1 MQLPLNTDTPFQI
14 QVSFDQLLERLEK
27 VAADPE
33 NDQYFRAKALLEE
46 AALCPELRTGITNVA
61 QIEDNRDL
69 IRRLLSDLIPEALTL
84 NEIKAVSMP
93 YRDFMFNRTQRFKNI
108 LRAAGPD
115 FKFNIRGFDEHQF
128 YVLSCCLI
136 LNEFYGTRLDFSKPL
151 FYDIPT
157 ADGITKHYRILY
169 NAEHLDIVPTDKV
182 VPITAEDIDLLT
194 NNYEDLALWKSKFPK
209 ESYILKGFAI
219 MSLYDATVENAVSLL
234 KEKLIGLNTVRFQQS
249 VEAIFRSIYQ
259 IAHLEIGFTLF
270 ISEENKFKV
279 AAFGQ
284 PMKSFII
291 PDQYAEA
298 DKELLCSYSYQRLI
312 EDKVYFAISDVL
324 KFQSADPFSDL
335 AQNFLAKNIH
345 SFILA
350 PIIKNGVL
358 LGVFEVVSP
367 KANDLNSVNANKLEV
382 VMPFL
387 TESIE
392 RLVNEYQ
399 VQVQAIIQDNY
410 TTIHSS
416 VYWKFKSAAQ
426 KYLDARQSGR
436 DYILPE
442 VIFKD
447 VFPLYGQADI
457 KGSSDARNLSVQKD
471 LRKQMNALLQLLE
484 SLQPLASFNEELKQ
498 VRIFL
503 HQLEIS
509 VQANTEQQITT
520 YLNGGLLR
528 QLKKIT
534 DPEWLPLISSY
545 FAESNKEKGDFY
557 TYRRK
562 YETTV
567 SLINEK
573 MADIIDKRQAEAQA
587 LFPHYYERFKSD
599 GVEHNLYI
607 GSSILPSQQFEI
619 SKLYELRLWQLRVL
633 CEMEL
638 AHYHLKS
645 QLPYQLEVTTL
656 VLVYHTP
663 IDIRFRMDEKRF
675 DVDGTYNARFEI
687 VKKRIDKAHIK
698 HSLERITAVGK
709 ITIVYSN
716 ETEEQEYRNYI
727 HILQQEQILGTEIEK
742 FEVEDLQGI
751 SGLKGLRVVIRKP
764 SSLSL

>member
-33 NDQYFRAKALLEE
+33 NDQYFRAKVLLEE

-169 NAEHLDIVPTDKV
+169 NAEHLDIVPTDRV

-194 NNYEDLALWKSKFPK
+194 NNYDDLALWKSKFPK
-209 ESYILKGFAI
+209 DSYILKGFAI

-279 AAFGQ
+279 ASFGQ

-298 DKELLCSYSYQRLI
+298 DKEMLCTYSYQRLI

-324 KFQSADPFSDL
+324 KFQTIDPSSDL
-335 AQNFLAKNIH
+335 AQNFLSKNIH

-399 VQVQAIIQDNY
+399 VQVQAVIQDNY

-426 KYLDARQSGR
+426 QYLDARQSGR
-436 DYILPE
+436 DYTLPE
-442 VIFKD
+442 VIFKN

-457 KGSSDARNLSVQKD
+457 KGSSDARNMSVQKD
-471 LRKQMNALLQLLE
+471 LRKQMNALLHLLE
-484 SLQPLASFNEELKQ
+484 SLQPVASFNEELKQ
-498 VRIFL
+498 VKIFL

-509 VQANTEQQITT
+509 VQANTEQQITA
-520 YLNGGLLR
+520 YLNGGLLL

-534 DPEWLPLISSY
+534 DQEWLPLISSY
-545 FAESNKEKGDFY
+545 FAESNQEKGDFY

-573 MADIIDKRQAEAQA
+573 MANIIDKRQAEAQA

-607 GSSILPSQQFEI
+607 GSSILPSQQFEL
-619 SKLYELRLWQLRVL
+619 SKLYDLRLWQLRVL

-638 AHYHLKS
+638 AHYHLKP

-698 HSLERITAVGK
+698 HSLERITGVGK
-709 ITIVYSN
+709 LTIVYSSD
-716 ETEEQEYRNYI
+716 TEEQEYRNYI
-727 HILQQEQILGTEIEK
+727 HILQQNQVLGEHIEK

-751 SGLKGLRVVIRKP
+751 SGLKGLRVVILKP
-764 SSLSL
+764 SSFSL

>member
-33 NDQYFRAKALLEE
+33 NDQYFRAKVLLEE
-46 AALCPELRTGITNVA
+46 AALCPELRTGITDVA

-169 NAEHLDIVPTDKV
+169 NAEHLDIVPTDRV

-194 NNYEDLALWKSKFPK
+194 NNYDDLALWKSKFPK
-209 ESYILKGFAI
+209 DSYILKGFAI

-279 AAFGQ
+279 ASFGQ

-298 DKELLCSYSYQRLI
+298 DKEMLCTYSYQRLI

-324 KFQSADPFSDL
+324 KFQTIDPSSDL
-335 AQNFLAKNIH
+335 AQNFLSKNIH

-399 VQVQAIIQDNY
+399 VQVQAVIQDNY

-426 KYLDARQSGR
+426 QYLDARQSGR
-436 DYILPE
+436 DYTLPE
-442 VIFKD
+442 VIFKN

-457 KGSSDARNLSVQKD
+457 KGSSDARNMSVQKD
-471 LRKQMNALLQLLE
+471 LRKQMNALLHLLE
-484 SLQPLASFNEELKQ
+484 SLQPVASFNEELKQ
-498 VRIFL
+498 VKIFL

-509 VQANTEQQITT
+509 VQANTEQQITA
-520 YLNGGLLR
+520 YLNGGLLL

-534 DPEWLPLISSY
+534 DQEWLPLISSY
-545 FAESNKEKGDFY
+545 FAESNQEKGDFY

-573 MADIIDKRQAEAQA
+573 MANIIDKRQAEAQA

-607 GSSILPSQQFEI
+607 GSSILPSQQFEL
-619 SKLYELRLWQLRVL
+619 SKLYDLRLWQLRVL

-638 AHYHLKS
+638 AHYHLKP

-698 HSLERITAVGK
+698 HSLERITGVGK
-709 ITIVYSN
+709 LTIVYSSD
-716 ETEEQEYRNYI
+716 TEEQEYRNYI
-727 HILQQEQILGTEIEK
+727 HILQQNQVLGEHIEK

-751 SGLKGLRVVIRKP
+751 SGLKGLRVVILKP
-764 SSLSL
+764 SSFSL

>member
-46 AALCPELRTGITNVA
+46 AALCPELRTGITDVA

-169 NAEHLDIVPTDKV
+169 NAEHLDIVPTDRV

-194 NNYEDLALWKSKFPK
+194 NNYDDLALWKSKFPK
-209 ESYILKGFAI
+209 DSYILKGFAI

-279 AAFGQ
+279 ASFGQ

-298 DKELLCSYSYQRLI
+298 DKEMLCTYSYQRLI

-324 KFQSADPFSDL
+324 KFQTIDPSSDL
-335 AQNFLAKNIH
+335 AQNFLSKNIH

-399 VQVQAIIQDNY
+399 VQVQAVIQDNY

-426 KYLDARQSGR
+426 QYLDARQSGR
-436 DYILPE
+436 DYTLPE
-442 VIFKD
+442 VIFKN

-457 KGSSDARNLSVQKD
+457 KGSSDARNMSVQKD
-471 LRKQMNALLQLLE
+471 LRKQMNALLHLLE
-484 SLQPLASFNEELKQ
+484 SLQPVASFNEELKQ
-498 VRIFL
+498 VKIFL

-509 VQANTEQQITT
+509 VQANTEQQITA
-520 YLNGGLLR
+520 YLNGGLLL

-534 DPEWLPLISSY
+534 DQEWLPLISSY
-545 FAESNKEKGDFY
+545 FAESNQEKGDFY

-573 MADIIDKRQAEAQA
+573 MANIIDKRQAEAQA

-607 GSSILPSQQFEI
+607 GSSILPSQQFEL
-619 SKLYELRLWQLRVL
+619 SKLYDLRLWQLRVL

-638 AHYHLKS
+638 AHYHLKP

-698 HSLERITAVGK
+698 HSLERITGVGK
-709 ITIVYSN
+709 LTIVYSSD
-716 ETEEQEYRNYI
+716 TEEQEYRNYI
-727 HILQQEQILGTEIEK
+727 HILQQNQVLGEHIEK

-751 SGLKGLRVVIRKP
+751 SGLKGLRVVILKP
-764 SSLSL
+764 SSFSL

>member
-27 VAADPE
+27 VTADPE

-46 AALCPELRTGITNVA
+46 AALCPELRTGITDVA

-194 NNYEDLALWKSKFPK
+194 NNYDDLALWKSKFPK
-209 ESYILKGFAI
+209 DSYILKGFAI

-279 AAFGQ
+279 ASFGQ

-298 DKELLCSYSYQRLI
+298 DKEMLCTYSYQRLI

-324 KFQSADPFSDL
+324 KFQSIDPSSDL
-335 AQNFLAKNIH
+335 AQNFLSKNIH

-399 VQVQAIIQDNY
+399 VQVQAVIQDNY

-426 KYLDARQSGR
+426 QYLDARQSGR
-436 DYILPE
+436 DYTLPE
-442 VIFKD
+442 VIFKN

-457 KGSSDARNLSVQKD
+457 KGSSDARNMSVQKD
-471 LRKQMNALLQLLE
+471 LRKQMNALLHLLE
-484 SLQPLASFNEELKQ
+484 SLQPVASFNEELKQ
-498 VRIFL
+498 VKIFL

-509 VQANTEQQITT
+509 VQANTEQQITA
-520 YLNGGLLR
+520 YLNGGLLL

-534 DPEWLPLISSY
+534 DQEWLPLISSY
-545 FAESNKEKGDFY
+545 FAESNQEKGDFY

-573 MADIIDKRQAEAQA
+573 MANIIDKRQAEAQA

-607 GSSILPSQQFEI
+607 GSSILPSQQFEL
-619 SKLYELRLWQLRVL
+619 SKLYDLRLWQLRVL

-638 AHYHLKS
+638 AHYHLKP

-698 HSLERITAVGK
+698 HSLERITGVGK
-709 ITIVYSN
+709 LTIVYSSD
-716 ETEEQEYRNYI
+716 TEEQEYRNYI
-727 HILQQEQILGTEIEK
+727 HILQQNQVLGEHIEK

>member
-14 QVSFDQLLERLEK
+14 QVSFNQLLERLEK

-33 NDQYFRAKALLEE
+33 NDQYLRAKSLLEE
-46 AALCPELRTGITNVA
+46 AALCPELRTGITDVA

-69 IRRLLSDLIPEALTL
+69 IRRLLADLIPEALTL
-84 NEIKAVSMP
+84 NEIKAISMP

-209 ESYILKGFAI
+209 ESYLLKGFAI

-259 IAHLEIGFTLF
+259 IAHLEFGFTLF

-298 DKELLCSYSYQRLI
+298 DKELLCSYSYRRLI
-312 EDKVYFAISDVL
+312 EDKVYFAISDVQ
-324 KFQSADPFSDL
+324 KFQSADPCSDL

-442 VIFKD
+442 IIFKD
-447 VFPLYGQADI
+447 VYPLYGQADI

-471 LRKQMNALLQLLE
+471 LRKQMNALLHLLE
-484 SLQPLASFNEELKQ
+484 SLQPLALFDEELKQ
-498 VRIFL
+498 VKIFL

-520 YLNGGLLR
+520 YLNGGLLH

-545 FAESNKEKGDFY
+545 FAESDQEKGDFY

-562 YETTV
+562 YEKTV

-607 GSSILPSQQFEI
+607 GSSILPGQQFEI

-633 CEMEL
+633 CAMEL

-709 ITIVYSN
+709 ITIVYSSD
-716 ETEEQEYRNYI
+716 TEEEEYRNYI
-727 HILQQEQILGTEIEK
+727 HILQEDQVLGMEIEK

-751 SGLKGLRVVIRKP
+751 SGLKGLRVMIRKH
-764 SSLSL
+764 SSFS

>member
-33 NDQYFRAKALLEE
+33 NDQYFRAKVLLEE

-169 NAEHLDIVPTDKV
+169 NAEHLDIVPTDRV

-194 NNYEDLALWKSKFPK
+194 NNYDDLALWKSKFPK
-209 ESYILKGFAI
+209 DSYILKGFAI

-279 AAFGQ
+279 ASFGQ

-298 DKELLCSYSYQRLI
+298 DKEMLCTYSYQRLI

-324 KFQSADPFSDL
+324 KFQTIDPSSDL
-335 AQNFLAKNIH
+335 AQNFLSKNIH

-399 VQVQAIIQDNY
+399 VQVQAVIQDNY

-426 KYLDARQSGR
+426 QYLDARQSGR
-436 DYILPE
+436 DYTLPE
-442 VIFKD
+442 VIFKN

-457 KGSSDARNLSVQKD
+457 KGSSDARNMSVQKD
-471 LRKQMNALLQLLE
+471 LRKQMNALLHLLE
-484 SLQPLASFNEELKQ
+484 SLQPVASFNEELKQ
-498 VRIFL
+498 VKIFL

-509 VQANTEQQITT
+509 VQANTEQQITA
-520 YLNGGLLR
+520 YLNGGLLL

-534 DPEWLPLISSY
+534 DQEWLPLISSY
-545 FAESNKEKGDFY
+545 FAESNQEKGDFY

-573 MADIIDKRQAEAQA
+573 MANIIDKRQAEAQA

-607 GSSILPSQQFEI
+607 GSSILPSQQFEL
-619 SKLYELRLWQLRVL
+619 SKLYDLRLWQLRVL

-638 AHYHLKS
+638 AHYHLKP

-698 HSLERITAVGK
+698 HSLERITGVGK
-709 ITIVYSN
+709 LTIVYSSD
-716 ETEEQEYRNYI
+716 TEEQEYRNYI
-727 HILQQEQILGTEIEK
+727 HILQQNQVLGEHIEK

-751 SGLKGLRVVIRKP
+751 SGLKGLRVVILKP

>member
-169 NAEHLDIVPTDKV
+169 NAEHLDIVPTDRV

-194 NNYEDLALWKSKFPK
+194 NNYDDLALWKSKFPK
-209 ESYILKGFAI
+209 DSYILKGFAI

-279 AAFGQ
+279 ASFGQ

-298 DKELLCSYSYQRLI
+298 DKEMLCTYSYQRLI

-324 KFQSADPFSDL
+324 KFQTIDPSSDL
-335 AQNFLAKNIH
+335 AQNFLSKNIH

-399 VQVQAIIQDNY
+399 VQVQAVIQDNY

-426 KYLDARQSGR
+426 QYLDARQSGR
-436 DYILPE
+436 DYTLPE
-442 VIFKD
+442 VIFKN

-457 KGSSDARNLSVQKD
+457 KGSSDARNMSVQKD
-471 LRKQMNALLQLLE
+471 LRKQMNALLHLLE
-484 SLQPLASFNEELKQ
+484 SLQPVASFNEELKQ
-498 VRIFL
+498 VKIFL

-509 VQANTEQQITT
+509 VQANTEQQITA
-520 YLNGGLLR
+520 YLNGGLLL

-534 DPEWLPLISSY
+534 DQEWLPLISSY
-545 FAESNKEKGDFY
+545 FAESNQEKGDFY

-573 MADIIDKRQAEAQA
+573 MANIIDKRQAEAQA

-607 GSSILPSQQFEI
+607 GSSILPSQQFEL
-619 SKLYELRLWQLRVL
+619 SKLYDLRLWQLRVL

-638 AHYHLKS
+638 AHYHLKP

-698 HSLERITAVGK
+698 HSLERITGVGK
-709 ITIVYSN
+709 LTIVYSSD
-716 ETEEQEYRNYI
+716 TEEQEYRNYI
-727 HILQQEQILGTEIEK
+727 HILQQNQVLGEHIEK

-751 SGLKGLRVVIRKP
+751 SGLKGLRVVILKP
-764 SSLSL
+764 SSFSL

>member
-46 AALCPELRTGITNVA
+46 AALCPELRTGITDVA

-194 NNYEDLALWKSKFPK
+194 NNYDDLALWKSKFPK
-209 ESYILKGFAI
+209 DSYILKGFAI

-234 KEKLIGLNTVRFQQS
+234 KEKLIGINTVRFQQS

-279 AAFGQ
+279 ASFGQ

-298 DKELLCSYSYQRLI
+298 DKEMLCTYSYQRLI

-324 KFQSADPFSDL
+324 KFQSIDPSSDL
-335 AQNFLAKNIH
+335 AQNFLSKNIH

-350 PIIKNGVL
+350 PIIKNGIL

-399 VQVQAIIQDNY
+399 VQVQAVIQDNY

-426 KYLDARQSGR
+426 QYLDARQSGR
-436 DYILPE
+436 DYTLPE
-442 VIFKD
+442 VIFKN

-457 KGSSDARNLSVQKD
+457 KGSSDARNMSVQKD
-471 LRKQMNALLQLLE
+471 LRKQMNALLHLLE
-484 SLQPLASFNEELKQ
+484 SLQSVASFNEELKQ
-498 VRIFL
+498 VKIFL

-509 VQANTEQQITT
+509 VQANTEQQITA
-520 YLNGGLLR
+520 YLNGGLLL
-528 QLKKIT
+528 QLRKIT
-534 DPEWLPLISSY
+534 DQEWLPLISSY
-545 FAESNKEKGDFY
+545 FAESNQEKGDFY

-573 MADIIDKRQAEAQA
+573 MANIIDKRQAEAQA

-607 GSSILPSQQFEI
+607 GSSILPSQQFEL
-619 SKLYELRLWQLRVL
+619 SKLYDLRLWQLRVL

-638 AHYHLKS
+638 AHYHLKP

-698 HSLERITAVGK
+698 HSLERITGVGK
-709 ITIVYSN
+709 LTIVYSSD
-716 ETEEQEYRNYI
+716 TEEQEYRNYI
-727 HILQQEQILGTEIEK
+727 HILQQNQVLGEHIEK

>member
-27 VAADPE
+27 VAADPA
-33 NDQYFRAKALLEE
+33 NDQHVRAKSLLEE
-46 AALCPELRTGITNVA
+46 AASCPELRTGITDVA

-69 IRRLLSDLIPEALTL
+69 IRRLLADLIPEALTL

-157 ADGITKHYRILY
+157 ADSITKHYRILY

-259 IAHLEIGFTLF
+259 IAHIEIGFTLF

-279 AAFGQ
+279 ASFGQ

-291 PDQYAEA
+291 PDHYAEA
-298 DKELLCSYSYQRLI
+298 DKEMLCTYSYQRLI

-324 KFQSADPFSDL
+324 KFQSIDPSSDL

-399 VQVQAIIQDNY
+399 VQVQAIIQDYY

-416 VYWKFKSAAQ
+416 VYWKFKAAAQ
-426 KYLDARQSGR
+426 QYLDARQSGR
-436 DYILPE
+436 DYNLPE
-442 VIFKD
+442 VIFKN

-457 KGSSDARNLSVQKD
+457 KGSSDARNMSVQKD
-471 LRKQMNALLQLLE
+471 LRKQMNALLHLLE
-484 SLQPLASFNEELKQ
+484 LLQPLASFHEELKQ
-498 VRIFL
+498 VEIFL

-520 YLNGGLLR
+520 YLNGGLLLR
-528 QLKKIT
+528 LKKIT
-534 DPEWLPLISSY
+534 DPECLPLISSY
-545 FAESNKEKGDFY
+545 FAESNQEKGDFY

-573 MADIIDKRQAEAQA
+573 MAHIIDKRQTEAQA

-619 SKLYELRLWQLRVL
+619 RKLYDLRLWQLRVL

-709 ITIVYSN
+709 LTIVYSSD
-716 ETEEQEYRNYI
+716 TEEQEYRNYI
-727 HILQQEQILGTEIEK
+727 QILQQDQVLGTHIEK

-751 SGLKGLRVVIRKP
+751 SGLKGLRVVILRP
-764 SSLSL
+764 SSLS